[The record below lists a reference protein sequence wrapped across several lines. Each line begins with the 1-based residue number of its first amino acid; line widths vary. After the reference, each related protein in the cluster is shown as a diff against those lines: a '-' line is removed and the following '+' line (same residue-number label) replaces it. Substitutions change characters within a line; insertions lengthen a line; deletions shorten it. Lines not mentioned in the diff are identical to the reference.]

1 MNIIEYIVSSYDLE
15 KTLTIV
21 NFCCPSKIE
30 KNNSYLNYI
39 ISKNKSIKSLLEES
53 FRNEKYNKLFLKR
66 GSISVMFPKY
76 IGFNTHSH
84 ITNLFFD
91 DIYHQTNLYYN
102 TDEIKLDDNL
112 KINNN
117 LNDKKIGIYR
127 LYIGRN
133 ENRFDLVSGL
143 YKNEIKKN
151 TINEEKYSNFLMNI
165 QKRKMFINVIQK
177 PEIKNYEDIK
187 NLDYFNKID
196 SLVTKLSHY
205 LNKNLKS
212 LKDKLN
218 NLGLI
223 QKSDDDLV
231 NRIEFKDEMNL
242 YSFRIQNIKSYIN
255 DYFRKYI
262 NVIKN
267 KYEIKHIPDLDME
280 KEEKEEFQKTLIEE
294 YSYFKEFF
302 EYHFI
307 FKELKDFD
315 YSFDEINNM
324 NGDKDTYSSNWT
336 RKMKSA
342 KYNYRSVS
350 DMLMYILITQLDMLL
365 YEKETIE
372 YNNRS
377 ISSETINVLLSQFIM
392 KVFDKIEYDFSKVNV
407 DDNEY
412 KKYRQGL
419 VYQNS
424 KRDYRIV
431 SDSKMEFLTEVY
443 QEDDKDALID
453 KIKEHKEQVFEKY
466 KEASD
471 LVKNTLVDTSSQK
484 FDDLVEDTI
493 HEEQIDDNEREEYD
507 ISRPGD
513 IDEIMDGDDYGEE
526 DNSMETAGDGITQ
539 AEFDEQ
545 EQQYEDQEFI

>member
-1 MNIIEYIVSSYDLE
+1 
-15 KTLTIV
+15 
-21 NFCCPSKIE
+21 
-30 KNNSYLNYI
+30 
-39 ISKNKSIKSLLEES
+39 
-53 FRNEKYNKLFLKR
+53 
-66 GSISVMFPKY
+66 MFPKY

-102 TDEIKLDDNL
+102 IDEIKLDDNL

-205 LNKNLKS
+205 LNKDLKS

-223 QKSDDDLV
+223 QKSDDDQV

-267 KYEIKHIPDLDME
+267 KHEIKHIPDLDME

-407 DDNEY
+407 NDNEY

-453 KIKEHKEQVFEKY
+453 KIKQHKEQVFEKY

-493 HEEQIDDNEREEYD
+493 HEEQIDDNERQEYD
-507 ISRPGD
+507 ISSSGD

-526 DNSMETAGDGITQ
+526 DNSMETAGDEMTQ

-545 EQQYEDQEFI
+545 EQQYEDQEFV

>member
-1 MNIIEYIVSSYDLE
+1 
-15 KTLTIV
+15 
-21 NFCCPSKIE
+21 
-30 KNNSYLNYI
+30 
-39 ISKNKSIKSLLEES
+39 
-53 FRNEKYNKLFLKR
+53 
-66 GSISVMFPKY
+66 
-76 IGFNTHSH
+76 
-84 ITNLFFD
+84 
-91 DIYHQTNLYYN
+91 
-102 TDEIKLDDNL
+102 
-112 KINNN
+112 
-117 LNDKKIGIYR
+117 
-127 LYIGRN
+127 
-133 ENRFDLVSGL
+133 
-143 YKNEIKKN
+143 
-151 TINEEKYSNFLMNI
+151 
-165 QKRKMFINVIQK
+165 
-177 PEIKNYEDIK
+177 
-187 NLDYFNKID
+187 
-196 SLVTKLSHY
+196 
-205 LNKNLKS
+205 
-212 LKDKLN
+212 
-218 NLGLI
+218 
-223 QKSDDDLV
+223 
-231 NRIEFKDEMNL
+231 FKDEMNI

-267 KYEIKHIPDLDME
+267 KYEIKHIPELDME
-280 KEEKEEFQKTLIEE
+280 KEEKEEFQKTLIDE
-294 YSYFKEFF
+294 YSYFREFF

-336 RKMKSA
+336 RKLKSA

-350 DMLMYILITQLDMLL
+350 DMLMYILITQLDMFL

-407 DDNEY
+407 NDNEY

-419 VYQNS
+419 VYQNNKKES
-424 KRDYRIV
+424 KLV

-453 KIKEHKEQVFEKY
+453 KIKQHKEQVFEKY

-471 LVKNTLVDTSSQK
+471 LVKNTLVDKSSQQ
-484 FDDLVEDTI
+484 FDDLVEDVI
-493 HEEQIDDNEREEYD
+493 YEEQIDDNERQEYD

-526 DNSMETAGDGITQ
+526 DNSMETAGNGMTQ